1 MDFPVR
7 CAFGIEAGIPAPRA
21 HGPVGHGG
29 PVMSGGELAVVAVFG
44 AVLGSFANVVI
55 HRLPLGVSIVLP
67 GSRCPHC
74 HVPIRALDNVPVL
87 SYLLLRGRCRS
98 CAGRISPRY
107 PVVELLMAVLAVA
120 VWSAFTGPLPRLAG
134 LGFAFLMVVTTF
146 IDLDHQ
152 LILNRITYPGIA
164 AGLLLSALQ
173 GRGAVALLAAAGA
186 GALIAAIV
194 LLSRGGMGGGDI
206 KLAALIGAFLGWP
219 GVAVALFLGFMF
231 GGVVGIGLLAL
242 RLRGRKDAIPFG
254 PALAAGALVALFW
267 GEAIAAW
274 YWP

>member
-1 MDFPVR
+1 MS
-7 CAFGIEAGIPAPRA
+7 AGGIGAAGM
-21 HGPVGHGG
+21 G
-29 PVMSGGELAVVAVFG
+29 GGEVAVVAAFG
-44 AVLGSFANVVI
+44 AILGSFANVVI
-55 HRLPLGVSIVLP
+55 YRLPLEVSIVYP

-74 HVPIRALDNVPVL
+74 QAPIRAVNNVPVF

-98 CAGRISPRY
+98 CGGRISARY
-107 PVVELLMAVLAVA
+107 PIVEVLMAILAVA

-152 LILNRITYPGIA
+152 IILNRITYPGIA
-164 AGLLLSALQ
+164 AGLLLSAMQ
-173 GRGAVALLAAAGA
+173 GRAVPALLAAGGA

-219 GVAVALFLGFMF
+219 GVAVALFLGFMA
-231 GGVVGIGLLAL
+231 GGLVGIGLLAL

-274 YWP
+274 YWS

>member
-1 MDFPVR
+1 MSAGGLGAGGVGGVEITVVA
-7 CAFGIEAGIPAPRA
+7 AFGAI
-21 HGPVGHGG
+21 
-29 PVMSGGELAVVAVFG
+29 
-44 AVLGSFANVVI
+44 LGSFANVLI
-55 HRLPLGVSIVLP
+55 HRMPRDVSIVYP

-74 HVPIRALDNVPVL
+74 QAPIRAKDNVPVL

-98 CAGRISPRY
+98 CGGRISARY
-107 PVVELLMAVLAVA
+107 PLVELLMAILTVA

-134 LGFAFLMVVTTF
+134 LGFAFLMVVITF

-164 AGLLLSALQ
+164 AGLLLSAAQ
-173 GRGAVALLAAAGA
+173 DRAVPALLAASGA

-194 LLSRGGMGGGDI
+194 VLSRGGMGGGDI

-219 GVAVALFLGFMF
+219 GVAVALFTGFMA

-254 PALAAGALVALFW
+254 PWLAVGALVALFW
-267 GEAIAAW
+267 GDAIAAW

>member
-1 MDFPVR
+1 MSSWGLGAAGMGGV
-7 CAFGIEAGIPAPRA
+7 EA
-21 HGPVGHGG
+21 
-29 PVMSGGELAVVAVFG
+29 AVVAAFG
-44 AVLGSFANVVI
+44 AILGSFANVVI
-55 HRLPLGVSIVLP
+55 HRLPLEVSIVYP

-74 HVPIRALDNVPVL
+74 QAPIRAKDNVPVL

-98 CAGRISPRY
+98 CGGGISARY
-107 PVVELLMAVLAVA
+107 PLVELLMAILAVA

-134 LGFAFLMVVTTF
+134 LGFAFLMVVITF

-152 LILNRITYPGIA
+152 LILDRLTYPGIA
-164 AGLLLSALQ
+164 AGLLLSAIQ
-173 GRGAVALLAAAGA
+173 GRGVVALLATAGA

-194 LLSRGGMGGGDI
+194 ILSRGGMGVGDI

-219 GVAVALFLGFMF
+219 GVAVALFLGFMA

-254 PALAAGALVALFW
+254 PWLAGGALAALFW
-267 GEAIAAW
+267 GEAIAA
-274 YWP
+274 

>member
-1 MDFPVR
+1 MS
-7 CAFGIEAGIPAPRA
+7 AGGLGAA
-21 HGPVGHGG
+21 GMG
-29 PVMSGGELAVVAVFG
+29 GGEVAVVAAFG
-44 AVLGSFANVVI
+44 AILGSFANVVI
-55 HRLPLGVSIVLP
+55 HRLPLEVSIVYP

-74 HVPIRALDNVPVL
+74 QTPIRAVDNVPVL

-98 CAGRISPRY
+98 CGGRISARY
-107 PVVELLMAVLAVA
+107 PLVELLMAILAVA

-134 LGFAFLMVVTTF
+134 LGFAFLMVVITF

-164 AGLLLSALQ
+164 AGLLLSAIQ
-173 GRGAVALLAAAGA
+173 GRAVPALLAAAGA

-219 GVAVALFLGFMF
+219 GVAVALFLGFMA
-231 GGVVGIGLLAL
+231 GGVVGIGLLVL

-254 PALAAGALVALFW
+254 PALAAGALAALFW